1 MGIGH
6 TSREAKFVII
16 VVVFLTLHADRV
28 VFGLRVILFTLL
40 IKSDFAEN
48 SLTELS
54 KNFVD
59 AFLDILAGFIR
70 LLCDFLRHLIA
81 AVNLGLSELV
91 NSFWLSRRQSVN
103 ESLL

>member
-40 IKSDFAEN
+40 IKSDFTKN
-48 SLTELS
+48 SLTKLS
-54 KNFVD
+54 KYFVD
-59 AFLDILAGFIR
+59 TLLDVLAGFFR
-70 LLCDFLRHLIA
+70 LLCD
-81 AVNLGLSELV
+81 
-91 NSFWLSRRQSVN
+91 
-103 ESLL
+103 LL